1 MPDATAKVK
10 RSFLFTRIKNSV
22 DRIKNENLK
31 QSALQAIPFFVASA
45 LVGVV
50 AVAYARLFSLAEHFS
65 KQLFN
70 EVHWVFFAITPA
82 CFVVAWLLV
91 KRFAPYAQG
100 SGIPQVMA
108 SIELAHPKTYKF
120 IGKLLSLRIIV
131 IKVLSSIVI
140 VFGGGAIG
148 REGPTIQIAGSIFKK
163 VNELLPAWW
172 PKVSRRN
179 MITAGAAA
187 GLAAAFN
194 TPLGGIVF
202 SLEELSKTHISFF
215 KTPVFAA
222 VIIAGLTA
230 QGLAGTYLYLGF
242 PAIDQISF
250 MSYLGILAVGAIA
263 GLGGSLL
270 SKCILGIMEWKS
282 KLKSN
287 WQQAGYV
294 VFCALMIAGLA
305 IGVSSTVMGSGRELM
320 TELLFTENKYNEW
333 YVPLLRFVGPLF
345 SFTTG
350 AATGIFAPA
359 LSAGAT
365 VGSLVSSWL
374 GFSASDT
381 NILILGGMVAF
392 LTGVTRSPFTSAILV
407 LEMTDRH
414 SLIFHLILAGMVSS
428 FVSIIVDKN
437 GLYEHLKKKYLNE
450 FT

>member
-1 MPDATAKVK
+1 
-10 RSFLFTRIKNSV
+10 
-22 DRIKNENLK
+22 
-31 QSALQAIPFFVASA
+31 
-45 LVGVV
+45 
-50 AVAYARLFSLAEHFS
+50 
-65 KQLFN
+65 
-70 EVHWVFFAITPA
+70 
-82 CFVVAWLLV
+82 
-91 KRFAPYAQG
+91 
-100 SGIPQVMA
+100 MA
-108 SIELAHPKTYKF
+108 SIELANPKTYKIISKF
-120 IGKLLSLRIIV
+120 LSMKVIL

-163 VNELLPAWW
+163 VNELLPDWW

-202 SLEELSKTHISFF
+202 SLEELSKSHINFF

-242 PAIDQISF
+242 PSIDQVSF
-250 MSYLGILAVGAIA
+250 MSYVGILAVGTLS
-263 GLGGSLL
+263 GLLGSLL
-270 SKCILGIMEWKS
+270 SKFILAIMEWKQ
-282 KLKSN
+282 KLTSN
-287 WQQAGYV
+287 WQQVGYV
-294 VFCALMIAGLA
+294 VLCALCMVGLA
-305 IGVSSTVMGSGRELM
+305 IGVSSSVMGSGRELM
-320 TELLFTENKYNEW
+320 TGLLFTDNKYNEW
-333 YVPLLRFVGPLF
+333 YIPILRFAGPLF

-359 LSAGAT
+359 LSAGAS
-365 VGSLVSSWL
+365 VGSLVSDWL

-428 FVSIIVDKN
+428 FVSIIIDKD
-437 GLYEHLKKKYLNE
+437 GLYEHLKRKYLNDSVVSTKKGAE
-450 FT
+450 